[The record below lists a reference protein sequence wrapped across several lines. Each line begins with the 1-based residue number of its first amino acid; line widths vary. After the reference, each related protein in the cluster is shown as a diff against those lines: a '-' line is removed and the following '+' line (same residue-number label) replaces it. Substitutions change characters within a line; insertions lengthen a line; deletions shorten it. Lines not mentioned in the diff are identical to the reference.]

1 MRLPIRRFAISC
13 DTMRIKR
20 DCSHNQAGQT
30 PKGDAIM
37 DIFSGI
43 RVIDITQFI
52 SGSRCTQ
59 ILADMGAEVVKIEP
73 PQGDTLRLIFSLMPG
88 AERNYSI
95 LNRNKYGLALDWKKP
110 EGQEII
116 RRLAATTDIFVHNLI
131 PGTME
136 NSHLGYEDIRK
147 IRPDIIYI
155 AISGFGTTGIDPE
168 RAAFDIIAQ
177 ATAGHFWNDLEN
189 LMPPANYWGDLVCG
203 GYAALAICMALIHR
217 MKTGEGQFIDLSM
230 QDVLYSNNYRAMIDK
245 AMAPIV
251 DQATQM
257 LGRRPAEIMN
267 SKDRMPFYGFFKA
280 SDGKVAI
287 VSVTPR
293 QWRDLAEIVEHP
305 ELATDPRFN
314 NLIAQVNNHAEAVA
328 LIEEWTSQHT
338 SAEIVRIL
346 EDRKIP
352 CGIAYSVDQVNEDAN
367 LRARGMFQTVE
378 HARYGTIDIPG
389 IPYHFSRTPGKITSP
404 APGLGEH
411 NQLLLEQWLGYT
423 GEEISRLKEAGII
436 T

>member
-1 MRLPIRRFAISC
+1 
-13 DTMRIKR
+13 
-20 DCSHNQAGQT
+20 
-30 PKGDAIM
+30 M

-43 RVIDITQFI
+43 KVIDITQFI

-59 ILADMGAEVVKIEP
+59 ILADMGADVVKVEP

-116 RRLAATTDIFVHNLI
+116 RKLAATSDIFVHNLI

-136 NSHLGYEDIRK
+136 NNHLGYEDIRK
-147 IRPDIIYI
+147 IKPDIIYVS
-155 AISGFGTTGIDPE
+155 ISGFGATGVNPE

-177 ATAGHFWNDLEN
+177 ATSGHFWNDLEN
-189 LMPPANYWGDLVCG
+189 LMPPSNHWGDLVSG
-203 GYAALAICMALIHR
+203 GYAALAVSMALIHR
-217 MKTGEGQFIDLSM
+217 MKTGEGQFIDISM
-230 QDVLYSNNYRAMIDK
+230 QDVLYFNNYRAMTDK
-245 AMAPIV
+245 AMAPV
-251 DQATQM
+251 MEDVTRA
-257 LGRRPAEIMN
+257 LGRKPAEVMN

-287 VSVTPR
+287 VALSPR
-293 QWRDLAEIVEHP
+293 QWRDLSEIVNHP
-305 ELATDPRFN
+305 EMVTDPKFS

-328 LIEEWTSQHT
+328 LIEEWTSRHT
-338 SAEIVRIL
+338 SAEIIKTL
-346 EDRKIP
+346 EDKKIP
-352 CGIAYSVDQVNEDAN
+352 CGVAYSVDQVNEDDN
-367 LRARGMFQTVE
+367 LRQRGMFQTVE
-378 HARYGTIDIPG
+378 HARYGTVDIPG
-389 IPYHFSRTPGKITSP
+389 IPYHFSQTPGKIRMP

-423 GEEISRLKEAGII
+423 PDKIAQLKSAKII